1 LLFVKIV
8 KFYYYLKHD
17 YNFIVA
23 SEKSKKIVFLRQIRT
38 FIPGMSLLS
47 QLNPAPLWIYFEE
60 ICSIPRLSKN
70 EWKIRQY
77 LLEFAK
83 KNNLESKEDEVGN
96 ILIIKPPAIGMEN
109 RKIVVLQS
117 HMDMVGEKNADYPH
131 DWTTDPIIP
140 AVKGEWVTATGTTL
154 GADDGIGIASQLAI
168 LTDENLKAG
177 MIECLFTVDEESGMT
192 GAINLKADFFNGRT
206 LLNLDSEDEGIL
218 FIGCAGGM
226 DTVGTMNYQAVPVH
240 EGSYAVNIS
249 VTGLHGGHSGDE
261 IHKGY
266 GNAVKIMNR
275 LISDLSNQ
283 FNIAV
288 AYFDGGNLRNAIPR
302 EAFATIVFDRTVLE
316 QVKDHI
322 DNFYSTQTEEFG
334 DLEKDL
340 KISGKVTNVPSYV
353 MDKENQTKFIDALTC
368 CPHGVI
374 AWSKEM
380 DDLVETSTNL
390 ASAKFSENHT
400 IRIITTQRS
409 SAESAKINASATVE
423 SCLRL
428 AGAEVVHSDG
438 YPGWKPDITS
448 EILQITHKSY
458 ISLFGEEP
466 AIKAIHAGLECG
478 LVYEKIKGIDM
489 ISFGP
494 TIKGAHTPEEMIEIR
509 TAQMFWD
516 LLIDVVKNI
525 PVK

>member
-1 LLFVKIV
+1 
-8 KFYYYLKHD
+8 
-17 YNFIVA
+17 
-23 SEKSKKIVFLRQIRT
+23 
-38 FIPGMSLLS
+38 MSILS
-47 QLNPAPLWIYFEE
+47 RLNPAPIWIYFEE
-60 ICSIPRLSKN
+60 ICGIPRLSKN
-70 EWKIRQY
+70 EGKIRQY

-96 ILIIKPPAIGMEN
+96 ILIIKPPTRGMEN
-109 RKIVVLQS
+109 RKTVVLQS

-131 DWTTDPIIP
+131 NWSTDPIIP
-140 AVKGEWVTATGTTL
+140 AVKDGWVTATGTTL

-168 LTDENLKAG
+168 LSDKNLNAG
-177 MIECLFTVDEESGMT
+177 KIECLFTVDEESGMT
-192 GAINLKADFFNGRT
+192 GAINLKADFFSGRT

-226 DTVGTMNYQAVPVH
+226 DTVGTMNYQAVQTPI
-240 EGSYAVNIS
+240 GSHALDIS

-266 GNAVKIMNR
+266 SNAVKIMNR
-275 LISDLSNQ
+275 LLWNISNQ
-283 FNIAV
+283 FKISIAD
-288 AYFDGGNLRNAIPR
+288 FNGGNLRNAIPR
-302 EAFATIVFDRTVLE
+302 EAFSTIVFDKTLNG
-316 QVKDHI
+316 QVKSWI
-322 DNFYSTQTEEFG
+322 DDFYSTQIDEFG

-340 KISGKVTNVPSYV
+340 KISVRETDVPSFV
-353 MDKENQTKFIDALTC
+353 MDEESQKKFLNALTC

-374 AWSKEM
+374 AWSTEM

-390 ASAKFSENHT
+390 ASAKFSDNHT

-409 SAESAKINASATVE
+409 SVESAKDNAGAMVE

-438 YPGWKPDITS
+438 YPGWKPNLAS
-448 EILQITHKSY
+448 EILKITRNSY
-458 ISLFGEEP
+458 VDLFMKEP
-466 AIKAIHAGLECG
+466 SIRAIHAGLECG
-478 LVYEKIKGIDM
+478 LIYEKIKGIDM

-516 LLIDVVKNI
+516 LLVDVVKNI
-525 PVK
+525 PLK